1 MPSEISIDDF
11 RKVVEMLHT
20 AISEMKDLADRIKAL
35 EDANDASY
43 KAAVA
48 LKDTQMQLFEMQ
60 KGQQEVLGLMKQ
72 SLDQL
77 LSAIGGNIK
86 MVN

>member
-11 RKVVEMLHT
+11 RQVVELLHS
-20 AISEMKDLADRIKAL
+20 AIKDMKELADRVKAL
-35 EDANDASY
+35 EEANDASY

-48 LKDTQMQLFEMQ
+48 LKDTQLQLFEMQ

-77 LSAIGGNIK
+77 LAAVGGNVRI
-86 MVN
+86 VN